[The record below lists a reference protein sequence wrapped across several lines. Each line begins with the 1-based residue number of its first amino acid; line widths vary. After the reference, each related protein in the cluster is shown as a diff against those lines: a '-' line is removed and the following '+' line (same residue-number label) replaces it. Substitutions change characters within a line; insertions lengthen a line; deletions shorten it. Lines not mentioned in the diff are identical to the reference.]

1 MRSVNA
7 SKKKLAVKQ
16 GAIFCENKQRARVR
30 LRLRARMRARKSQLV
45 TGSSRYW

>member
-1 MRSVNA
+1 MLA
-7 SKKKLAVKQ
+7 KKLAVKR
-16 GAIFCENKQRARVR
+16 GVIFCENKQRARVRLR